1 MLTLKYSGEKTGYEV
16 LFKSVTP
23 HVVQITGYFP
33 VKQKGFMLYRDGVE
47 EPLGDYSDYKTVYR
61 EVEQGAQFSDDESVY
76 SAPLSTVSF
85 VAGYGG
91 SITGESIQA
100 AIRYEDLSIPA
111 PAPDEGYEFAGWHP
125 EIPAEGEIS
134 GNVSYQ
140 AVFAYVETLDEA
152 KEKKVAEM
160 NEAQQQI
167 ITAGIDVTLAD
178 GTTDHFDLTDRDQMR
193 LMGLQKQVESGV
205 ELISWHTSDEDEH
218 CKFYS
223 NADMALIAEK
233 AMAYVTWHVTY
244 FRDLRI
250 YIRSLTTKE
259 DVAAVVYGM
268 DIPTEYQSDPLKAMI
283 AAKAAG
289 QEA

>member
-16 LFKSVTP
+16 LFKSVNS

-76 SAPLSTVSF
+76 AAPLPTVLF
-85 VAGYGG
+85 VSGYGG
-91 SITGESIQA
+91 SIDGEAFQKA
-100 AIRYEDLSIPA
+100 GRYEDLNVPT
-111 PAPDEGYEFAGWHP
+111 PVPVDGYEFAEWKPG
-125 EIPAEGEIS
+125 IPTEGEIN
-134 GNVSYQ
+134 GNISFQ
-140 AVFAYVETLDEA
+140 AVFAYIETLDEA

-160 NEAQQQI
+160 NAVQQEI
-167 ITAGIDVTLAD
+167 ITAGIDVTLSN
-178 GTTDHFDLTDRDQMR
+178 GMTDHFDLTDRDQMR

-205 ELISWHTSDEDEH
+205 ELISWHTSDEAEH

-223 NADMALIAEK
+223 NADMAMIAEK

-250 YIRSLTTKE
+250 YIRSLETKE
-259 DVAAVVYGM
+259 EVAAVTYGM
-268 DIPTEYQSDPLKAMI
+268 DIPAEYQSDPLKAMM
-283 AAKAAG
+283 AAQAAG